1 MPTVTKGTNS
11 YVTEAEATAYFADRL
26 HADAWTEA
34 TEGNRQK
41 ALLMACKL
49 LDGHILWTGYKTDD
63 AQALAW
69 PRIGVTGVALDVVPA
84 SVGIA
89 QMELAL
95 ILLKTDVTALPDTAG
110 IKSLEVAG
118 AVKLDMNPAD
128 RVKVIPD
135 QVFSLVCGY
144 GTRTGGLRSIT
155 VRR

>member
-11 YVTEAEATAYFADRL
+11 YVSEAEATAYFADRL
-26 HADAWTEA
+26 HADAWTAA

-41 ALLMACKL
+41 ALIMACKL
-49 LDGHILWTGYKTDD
+49 LDGHIVWAGYKTDD
-63 AQALAW
+63 AQPLQW
-69 PRIGVTGVALDVVPA
+69 PRIGVTGIAMDVVPA
-84 SVGIA
+84 SVIMA

-118 AVKLDMNPAD
+118 AVKLSMDPAD

-135 QVFSLVCGY
+135 SVFALVCGY